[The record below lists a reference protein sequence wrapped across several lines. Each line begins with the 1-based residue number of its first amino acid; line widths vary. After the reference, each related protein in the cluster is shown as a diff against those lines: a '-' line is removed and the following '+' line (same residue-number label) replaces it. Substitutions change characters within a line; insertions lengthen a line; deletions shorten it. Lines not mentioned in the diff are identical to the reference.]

1 MNWYGLTLNFLSMFA
16 LILSLG
22 LLVDDAIVI
31 ISAMNQYRKTGKFT
45 TREAALLVI
54 RDYKRVLT
62 TTTLTVVFIFASMMF
77 MDGMMGKFIFSIPF
91 VMVVTLLSSLFIAV
105 TLNPALAV
113 MIMGEEQNNHK
124 NDRGIKGWLRK
135 VMDHGFISLHKLETS
150 Y

>member
-1 MNWYGLTLNFLSMFA
+1 MFA

-22 LLVDDAIVI
+22 LLVDDAIVV
-31 ISAMNQYRKTGKFT
+31 ISAINQYRKTGKFT

-113 MIMGEEQNNHK
+113 MIMGDEQKTYK
-124 NDRGIKGWLRK
+124 N
-135 VMDHGFISLHKLETS
+135 E
-150 Y
+150 